1 MANLLAHALAAMAFS
16 AFLGAVF
23 GLPAISYGI
32 FVAGLF
38 AMLIELDLDE
48 LSPNKRSPITHS
60 IFFGM
65 IWIIVPS
72 LLILTIS
79 ILGILSNKNA
89 FMLALA
95 IVSTYTSHLAID
107 TFTKEGIYSFPK
119 GYNFKRWIKRLS
131 KGDKECWEYWNLFEN
146 KRFKTRLRRNDD
158 PILNACVSL
167 PSLLIIIIFVAL
179 MPKPI

>member
-16 AFLGAVF
+16 AFLGAVI

-72 LLILTIS
+72 LLIYGIS

-89 FMLALA
+89 IMLALA
-95 IVSTYTSHLAID
+95 IVSAYTSHLAID
-107 TFTKEGIYSFPK
+107 AFTKEGIYTFPK
-119 GYNFKRWIKRLS
+119 GYNVKIWIKRLS
-131 KGDKECWEYWNLFEN
+131 KGDKVCWEYWNLFQSEKL
-146 KRFKTRLRRNDD
+146 KRWQRANED
-158 PILNACVSL
+158 PILNALVSI
-167 PSLLIIIIFVAL
+167 PSLLIIILFVAV
-179 MPKPI
+179 MPKPV